1 MCSFQPNIR
10 NLNAIGTDQDMPIYR
25 GFATQIT
32 DLKLL
37 LCAYHLQKNDAQ
49 KMRELVC
56 QKRALKNI
64 IWDIYGH
71 NYGGVKKLGLADSTN
86 IDDFQIKL
94 ESLKS
99 VWDNLCPG
107 FHKWFSKN
115 RASFFE
121 QSMIESA
128 RTGIEVQG
136 VYYNNSIE
144 TQRFREKME
153 QSFKKNCERRNFNIE
168 KTVDRQ
174 EDDKVRNI
182 YGSGPYRLSTQYTKF

>member
-1 MCSFQPNIR
+1 
-10 NLNAIGTDQDMPIYR
+10 
-25 GFATQIT
+25 
-32 DLKLL
+32 
-37 LCAYHLQKNDAQ
+37 
-49 KMRELVC
+49 MRELVC

-71 NYGGVKKLGLADSTN
+71 NYGGVKKLGLANSTN

-107 FHKWFSKN
+107 F
-115 RASFFE
+115 
-121 QSMIESA
+121 
-128 RTGIEVQG
+128 QG

-153 QSFKKNCERRNFNIE
+153 QSFKKKIVGDVISTL
-168 KTVDRQ
+168 KKLVDRQ
-174 EDDKVRNI
+174 EDDKVRTI
-182 YGSGPYRLSTQYTKF
+182 YGSGPYHLSTQYKKFQQWNKSLESLRNTGKKPTKSKEK

>member
-1 MCSFQPNIR
+1 
-10 NLNAIGTDQDMPIYR
+10 
-25 GFATQIT
+25 
-32 DLKLL
+32 
-37 LCAYHLQKNDAQ
+37 
-49 KMRELVC
+49 MRELVC

-107 FHKWFSKN
+107 F
-115 RASFFE
+115 
-121 QSMIESA
+121 
-128 RTGIEVQG
+128 QG

-153 QSFKKNCERRNFNIE
+153 QSFKKKLWE
-168 KTVDRQ
+168 T
-174 EDDKVRNI
+174 
-182 YGSGPYRLSTQYTKF
+182 